1 MSATRSTRGPPQPA
15 DPAPE
20 RQSVDPLDGVD
31 VPAAVLCARCGL
43 SECGGSCLDPRA
55 SGVFARV
62 AWEHAEWPWHRRL
75 FATAR
80 ASTLDCEVL
89 FASLPDG
96 PVGPALTFALT
107 AELFAALGLLGV
119 LGVPLCA
126 LFPDV
131 ARACLFDPALRGPV
145 LRALAVGVPGLAVLL
160 SLAHVL
166 HGLSID
172 LGGRRDTA
180 LDPASRPSRTL
191 ALRFGLYAAGW
202 DLMIGPVGAVL
213 LALTVGPRA
222 MIRGL
227 ATVSGLPTRATLAFL
242 KGAYHLEGEP
252 ARRALLVSYW
262 GAGIATVLAA
272 AAVVGAVVAA
282 LTV

>member
-96 PVGPALTFALT
+96 PVGPALTIALT

-131 ARACLFDPALRGPV
+131 ARACLFDPAL
-145 LRALAVGVPGLAVLL
+145 L
-160 SLAHVL
+160 SLIHI
-166 HGLSID
+166 SE
-172 LGGRRDTA
+172 
-180 LDPASRPSRTL
+180 
-191 ALRFGLYAAGW
+191 
-202 DLMIGPVGAVL
+202 
-213 LALTVGPRA
+213 
-222 MIRGL
+222 
-227 ATVSGLPTRATLAFL
+227 PTRP
-242 KGAYHLEGEP
+242 Y
-252 ARRALLVSYW
+252 
-262 GAGIATVLAA
+262 
-272 AAVVGAVVAA
+272 
-282 LTV
+282 